1 MADKPSNGK
10 WWIGSAIT
18 LILALIGIL
27 TAASATNSR
36 IDTEVKHLQS
46 QQEDLKENKVD
57 KEVYQS
63 DMGYIKESLKEIKT
77 DLKEIK
83 AKQ

>member
-1 MADKPSNGK
+1 MADKPNGK
-10 WWIGSAIT
+10 WWLGSAIT

-46 QQEDLKENKVD
+46 QQEELKTKKAD
-57 KEVYQS
+57 KELVDTKFENIQR
-63 DMGYIKESLKEIKT
+63 SLDRIEKKLDEK
-77 DLKEIK
+77 
-83 AKQ
+83 